1 MHLRL
6 NGKTVL
12 VTGVSQ
18 DIGEVLAKSFAE
30 IGVNL
35 HLTARSRGNLRR
47 IKGEITTDMLFATY
61 LPGPR
66 AARMCIP
73 WVLRHRGVPPCLAIP
88 QGECCL
94 RLFARSRHPG
104 QTHFDAQ
111 YLRLHTPCQRLA
123 PILANDGP

>member
-35 HLTARSRGNLRR
+35 HLTARNRGNLRR
-47 IKGEITTDMLFATY
+47 IKGEITTDLLFATY

-66 AARMCIP
+66 AARMRIP
-73 WVLRHRGVPPCLAIP
+73 GCFDTAESRPASPFRRANVAFDSSHGLGTPDKPVL
-88 QGECCL
+88 
-94 RLFARSRHPG
+94 
-104 QTHFDAQ
+104 DAQ
-111 YLRLHTPCQRLA
+111 YPRLHTPCQRLA